1 VFVKILLG
9 MEKNVGIQPLLQKQL
24 LIALTKNVQM
34 MIHQLQIMPV
44 LPHWQVVLL
53 KELGVLKR
61 LLPVDP
67 IKELFKIVQHS
78 WEVMELNFVGIL
90 PQPSRLL
97 LVLKKPVVITRQLLQ
112 IKIVMSLFRGLLE
125 PLIQNVW
132 LLVMDVL
139 TIL

>member
-1 VFVKILLG
+1 
-9 MEKNVGIQPLLQKQL
+9 
-24 LIALTKNVQM
+24 
-34 MIHQLQIMPV
+34 
-44 LPHWQVVLL
+44 VLL

-125 PLIQNVW
+125 PLIQNV
-132 LLVMDVL
+132 
-139 TIL
+139 